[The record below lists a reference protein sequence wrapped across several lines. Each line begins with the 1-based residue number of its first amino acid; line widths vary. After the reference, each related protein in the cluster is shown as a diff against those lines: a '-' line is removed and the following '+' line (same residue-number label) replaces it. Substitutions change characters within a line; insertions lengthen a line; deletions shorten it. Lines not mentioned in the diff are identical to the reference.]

1 LQLYWFTGPG
11 LAVYYNRPAAPI
23 GQVDKTHMDS
33 ENTFNRSKIAIYE
46 RALVLGI
53 LTCFAV
59 WAFSEATNLGAIL
72 DGIALPAIGL
82 YCLASLILFRKY
94 RQRYLR
100 TFEIVIFIGVCLY
113 FSAHIAYTLWSGV
126 PAQEIRFRKF
136 FLWMNLPYVMAF
148 LFFSPGRGVRL
159 SLLYFAY
166 ILLAGMGFMLLP
178 AIRTGPNF
186 LDNLLVL
193 VEMSAS
199 GLVYIALLYIIV
211 ALKEGYVRATLHSD
225 RMVNLAST
233 DALTGAYNRL
243 KCNEL
248 IRSFVESSRSSGQP
262 FAVILLDVDNF
273 KSINDVHG
281 HAVGDDVLRWV
292 VDVLD
297 QNVRDRDI
305 VGRWGGDEFIVLC
318 PGLEEQQIKPLIARL
333 ESSMRTTKP
342 TPSISAG
349 ASFGFAEFH
358 EQDTVESLFER
369 ADKSMYESKRRK
381 KAGTQ
386 LAGVGSG

>member
-1 LQLYWFTGPG
+1 
-11 LAVYYNRPAAPI
+11 
-23 GQVDKTHMDS
+23 MES

-46 RALVLGI
+46 RGLVLGI
-53 LTCFAV
+53 FTCFAV
-59 WAFSEATNLGAIL
+59 WAFSEANNLGGIL
-72 DGIALPAIGL
+72 DGIALPAIGVF
-82 YCLASLILFRKY
+82 CLASLIFFRKY
-94 RQRYLR
+94 HQRYLPI
-100 TFEIVIFIGVCLY
+100 FEIVIFIGVCLY
-113 FSAHIAYTLWSGV
+113 FSAHIGYTLWRSV
-126 PAQEIRFRKF
+126 PGQEILFRKF

-166 ILLAGMGFMLLP
+166 ILLAGMSYMLLP
-178 AIRTGPNF
+178 AIRSSPGY

-243 KCNEL
+243 KSNEL
-248 IRSFVESSRSSGQP
+248 IRSLVESSRASRQP

-273 KSINDVHG
+273 KSINDIHG
-281 HAVGDDVLRWV
+281 HAAGDDVLRWV

-297 QNVRDRDI
+297 RNVRDRDI

-318 PGLEEQQIKPLIARL
+318 PGLEEQQIHPLIARL
-333 ESSMRTTKP
+333 EGSMRTTKP
-342 TPSISAG
+342 TPSISAS

-358 EQDTVESLFER
+358 EHDTAESLFDR
-369 ADKSMYESKRRK
+369 ADKAMYESKRRK
-381 KAGTQ
+381 KTVTQ
-386 LAGVGSG
+386 LTEVEPG